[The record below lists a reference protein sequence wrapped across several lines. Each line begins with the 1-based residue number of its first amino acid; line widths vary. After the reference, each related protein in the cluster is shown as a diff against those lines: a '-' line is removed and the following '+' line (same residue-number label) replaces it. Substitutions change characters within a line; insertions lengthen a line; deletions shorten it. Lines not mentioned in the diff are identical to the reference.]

1 VPRAASRRKTTPSP
15 SSVPDNPAIHRLVA
29 VSPNAYPAY
38 VKPISGGYRSPS
50 RKAKRNGG
58 FLRPVRP
65 RTKAGLLVLRR
76 DAETYGAAESVRT
89 PTADRCCHEGRQK
102 PSMARW
108 TKLARVEDWRGP
120 ERTLPSGSGWQD
132 RQHQGRH
139 GATSLR
145 KLLPQPCPDL
155 TGRRWEKSRRR
166 LSFIAISAML
176 WARLQPTPD
185 TFGRAR
191 LRCPTARSSSPG
203 AIKLHTALPALIK
216 AGATLEHVCD
226 D

>member
-1 VPRAASRRKTTPSP
+1 MRACHAPCISSKKTLRRRAQSPIIPLSTGSRLFRQTLIPGMLNPSQAATDRQVERQ
-15 SSVPDNPAIHRLVA
+15 SETAD
-29 VSPNAYPAY
+29 
-38 VKPISGGYRSPS
+38 
-50 RKAKRNGG
+50 

-65 RTKAGLLVLRR
+65 RMKAGLLVLRR

-120 ERTLPSGSGWQD
+120 ERTLLSGSDWQD

-145 KLLPQPCPDL
+145 KLLPRPCPDL

-166 LSFIAISAML
+166 LSFWAPLAI
-176 WARLQPTPD
+176 
-185 TFGRAR
+185 
-191 LRCPTARSSSPG
+191 
-203 AIKLHTALPALIK
+203 
-216 AGATLEHVCD
+216 
-226 D
+226 